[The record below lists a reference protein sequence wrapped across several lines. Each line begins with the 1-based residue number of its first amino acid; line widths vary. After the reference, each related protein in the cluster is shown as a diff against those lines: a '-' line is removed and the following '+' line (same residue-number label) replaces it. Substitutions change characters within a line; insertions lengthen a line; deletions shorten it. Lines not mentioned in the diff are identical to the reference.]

1 MSQTNQVE
9 QLSVKALFDS
19 KTQYVIPIYQ
29 RNYAWGAIEIEQL
42 IQDISDAAGLI
53 TQADETVTAKQDK
66 YYLGS
71 LVVYQR
77 TTHSQHSN
85 VVYETIDGQQRHTT
99 LSILLAYLKHRE
111 VLGSD
116 KLEELAINLTFDCCP
131 KSSRALD
138 DIYSGKTN
146 GESEEPNIHA
156 AFNIIQRYFKAKGL
170 DAEVK
175 QFIEYL
181 LESVTILRVVVPPQT
196 DLNHYFEI
204 MNNRGEQLE
213 KHEVLK
219 AKFMA
224 TLANDEE
231 RGCFSTIWDAC
242 SNMTRYTQ
250 MGFQSDLRKAVF
262 GDSWHT
268 MPANFDAILE
278 KHTSKQQK
286 QDAMTLRDIIKN
298 KASSSNTDDEER
310 EKEERFGTVID
321 FSNFLLHVLKLMQ
334 TEESVS
340 LDDKKLID
348 AFISKDDGLK
358 VSAKAFV
365 YELLKY
371 RILFDSYVIKPDQHD
386 EKRKWSL
393 LTLDNSSSSSSY
405 CYLNSFGKEEDSKL
419 NENIRMILAMFHVS
433 NPALVYKRWLNDALS
448 ILNKNTTQQ
457 SNFVVDGEVY
467 LAELES
473 LSACYFEEITKGENL
488 AFSEDGSGVLHK
500 GTGVQNFVFNRLD
513 YLLWKR
519 LSAEESFD
527 GIGKKELGKH
537 FDDFQ
542 FSFRTSVEHY
552 FPQTDPSG
560 ARKMEYVDRF
570 GNLCLISPSSN
581 SRLSNYSP
589 QDKKKFYQEN
599 NRAESLK
606 QAIMMSYDDWGPEG
620 KGMTNIQNHEKEM
633 IDVLANLHS
642 YNDDV
647 LINAEQIIPVPEVEE
662 YQVKFREKQVEQRTS
677 KKTQRDYSKYRFNG
691 QVYNKRK
698 LALAILTHW
707 IHVKK
712 PTDLAE
718 IHRSL
723 EGYNLL
729 RAVALFDQITEKYLS
744 RYHSSEN
751 DLLTLDSGELIAI
764 SNQWGDDIPR
774 LLEAMSQYGIQADK
788 IDN

>member
-9 QLSVKALFDS
+9 QLSVRALFDS

-29 RNYAWGAIEIEQL
+29 RNYAWGAPEIEQL
-42 IQDISDAAGLI
+42 IQDISDATGFISQSDEVTTAI
-53 TQADETVTAKQDK
+53 QAK

-77 TTHSQHSN
+77 PTHSQQSH

-111 VLGSD
+111 VLDTD
-116 KLEELAINLTFDCCP
+116 KLEGLDINLTFDSRP

-138 DIYSGKTN
+138 DIYTGKNN

-156 AFNIIQRYFKAKGL
+156 AFNIIQRYFKTKGL
-170 DAEVK
+170 DAEAK
-175 QFIEYL
+175 TEQFFEYL
-181 LESVTILRVVVPPQT
+181 LENVTILRVVVPPQT

-224 TLANDEE
+224 TLGNNEE
-231 RGCFSTIWDAC
+231 RSCFSTIWDAC
-242 SNMTRYTQ
+242 SNMARYTQ
-250 MGFQSDLRKAVF
+250 MSFQSDLRKDVF
-262 GDSWHT
+262 GTDWQT
-268 MPANFDAILE
+268 MPTDFKAIQE

-286 QDAMTLRDIIKN
+286 QDAMTLRDIIKD
-298 KASSSNTDDEER
+298 KVSSSNSDDEER

-321 FSNFLLHVLKLMQ
+321 FSNFLLHVLKLMK

-348 AFISKDDGLK
+348 AFISKDDGLR
-358 VSAKAFV
+358 VGGKAFV

-371 RILFDSYVIKPDQHD
+371 RILFDSYIIKPDQHD
-386 EKRKWSL
+386 DKRKWSL
-393 LTLDNSSSSSSY
+393 L
-405 CYLNSFGKEEDSKL
+405 KL
-419 NENIRMILAMFHVS
+419 NAYTNRNSLSPEYPNAFSSDLNEKIRMILAMFHVS

-448 ILNKNTTQQ
+448 MLNNRTQEA
-457 SNFVVDGEVY
+457 NLIVDGEAY
-467 LAELES
+467 LTWLES
-473 LSACYFEEITKGENL
+473 LSYRYFKEITDGNSLE
-488 AFSEDGSGVLHK
+488 FSENEYKLGVLHR

-513 YLLWKR
+513 YLLWQS
-519 LSAEESFD
+519 LSE
-527 GIGKKELGKH
+527 GKPVGDITKETLGEH
-537 FDDFQ
+537 FTSFQ
-542 FSFRTSVEHY
+542 FAFRTSVEHY

-560 ARKMEYVDRF
+560 ASKMKGVDRF

-620 KGMTNIQNHEKEM
+620 EGHKNILKHETDM
-633 IDVLANLHS
+633 INILQ
-642 YNDDV
+642 
-647 LINAEQIIPVPEVEE
+647 IN
-662 YQVKFREKQVEQRTS
+662 
-677 KKTQRDYSKYRFNG
+677 
-691 QVYNKRK
+691 
-698 LALAILTHW
+698 
-707 IHVKK
+707 
-712 PTDLAE
+712 
-718 IHRSL
+718 RS
-723 EGYNLL
+723 
-729 RAVALFDQITEKYLS
+729 D
-744 RYHSSEN
+744 
-751 DLLTLDSGELIAI
+751 TL
-764 SNQWGDDIPR
+764 
-774 LLEAMSQYGIQADK
+774 
-788 IDN
+788 

>member
-29 RNYAWGAIEIEQL
+29 RNYAWGATEIEQL

-77 TTHSQHSN
+77 TTHSQQH

-99 LSILLAYLKHRE
+99 LSILLAYLKHRN
-111 VLGSD
+111 VLGCD
-116 KLEELAINLTFDCCP
+116 ELEALAINLTFDSRP

-138 DIYSGKTN
+138 DIYSGNTN

-170 DAEVK
+170 DDEPKTK
-175 QFIEYL
+175 QFVDYL
-181 LESVTILRVVVPPQT
+181 LKSVTILRVVVPPQT

-219 AKFMA
+219 AKFMER
-224 TLANDEE
+224 LDNDEE
-231 RGCFSTIWDAC
+231 MGCFSTIWDAC
-242 SNMTRYTQ
+242 SNMARYTQ
-250 MGFQSDLRKAVF
+250 MGFQSDLRKDVF
-262 GDSWHT
+262 GDGWQT
-268 MPANFDAILE
+268 MPASFDAILE

-286 QDAMTLRDIIKN
+286 QDAMTLRDIIKH
-298 KASSSNTDDEER
+298 KASSSNSDDEER

-371 RILFDSYVIKPDQHD
+371 RILFDRYVIKPDQHD
-386 EKRKWSL
+386 DKRKWSL

-405 CYLNSFGKEEDSKL
+405 CYLNSFDKEEDSKL

-448 ILNKNTTQQ
+448 ILNKNTALQ

-467 LAELES
+467 LAELER
-473 LSACYFEEITKGENL
+473 LSDRYFEEIINDKCL
-488 AFSEDGSGVLHK
+488 AFSESEPGVLHQ

-519 LSAEESFD
+519 LSNNESFD
-527 GIGKKELGKH
+527 SIGKKELGKH

-560 ARKMEYVDRF
+560 ARKMEDVDRF

-606 QAIMMSYDDWGPEG
+606 QAIMMSYADWGPEG
-620 KGMTNIQNHEKEM
+620 KGMINIQNHEKEM
-633 IDVLANLHS
+633 INVLKN
-642 YNDDV
+642 
-647 LINAEQIIPVPEVEE
+647 
-662 YQVKFREKQVEQRTS
+662 
-677 KKTQRDYSKYRFNG
+677 
-691 QVYNKRK
+691 
-698 LALAILTHW
+698 
-707 IHVKK
+707 
-712 PTDLAE
+712 
-718 IHRSL
+718 
-723 EGYNLL
+723 
-729 RAVALFDQITEKYLS
+729 
-744 RYHSSEN
+744 
-751 DLLTLDSGELIAI
+751 
-764 SNQWGDDIPR
+764 
-774 LLEAMSQYGIQADK
+774 
-788 IDN
+788 

>member
-29 RNYAWGAIEIEQL
+29 RNYAWGATEIEQL

-53 TQADETVTAKQDK
+53 TQADETVTAKQDN

-77 TTHSQHSN
+77 TTHSQQN

-99 LSILLAYLKHRE
+99 LSILLAYLKHCN
-111 VLGSD
+111 VLGCD
-116 KLEELAINLTFDCCP
+116 ELEAIAINLTFDSRP

-138 DIYSGKTN
+138 DIYSGNTN

-170 DAEVK
+170 DDEAKTK
-175 QFIEYL
+175 QFVDYL
-181 LESVTILRVVVPPQT
+181 LKSVTILRVVVPPQT

-224 TLANDEE
+224 TLANDDE

-250 MGFQSDLRKAVF
+250 MGFQSDLRKDVF
-262 GDSWHT
+262 GNSWQM

-286 QDAMTLRDIIKN
+286 QDAMTLRDIIKH
-298 KASSSNTDDEER
+298 KASSSNGDDEER

-321 FSNFLLHVLKLMQ
+321 FSNFLLHVLKLMKR
-334 TEESVS
+334 EESVS

-393 LTLDNSSSSSSY
+393 LRLNAYKYGNSLSPEYSNALTGDY
-405 CYLNSFGKEEDSKL
+405 
-419 NENIRMILAMFHVS
+419 NEKVRMILAMLHVS
-433 NPALVYKRWLNDALS
+433 NPALVYKRWLNDTLS
-448 ILNKNTTQQ
+448 ILNKHTTQQ

-467 LAELES
+467 LAELER
-473 LSACYFEEITKGENL
+473 LSDRYFKEITNDKCL
-488 AFSEDGSGVLHK
+488 AFSESEPGVLHQ

-519 LSAEESFD
+519 LSNNESFD

-537 FDDFQ
+537 FEDFQ

-560 ARKMEYVDRF
+560 AKKMEDVDRF

-606 QAIMMSYDDWGPEG
+606 QAIMMSYADWGPEG
-620 KGMTNIQNHEKEM
+620 KGKINIQNHEKEM
-633 IDVLANLHS
+633 INVLVNRHS
-642 YNDDV
+642 FNDDV
-647 LINAEQIIPVPEVEE
+647 LLNGEQIIPAFEVEE
-662 YQVKFREKQVEQRTS
+662 YQVEIKAS
-677 KKTQRDYSKYRFNG
+677 NKTQRDYSKYCFNG

-707 IHVKK
+707 INVNK

-718 IHRSL
+718 IRRVL
-723 EGYNLL
+723 EAYNLP
-729 RAVALFDQITEKYLS
+729 RAVAICEQISSNRLD
-744 RYHSSEN
+744 RYHSSES
-751 DLLTLDSGELIAI
+751 DLITLNSGEVIAI
-764 SNQWGDDIPR
+764 SNQWGKNLPK
-774 LLEAMSQYGIQADK
+774 LLIAMNRYGIHAEK
-788 IDN
+788 IED

>member
-1 MSQTNQVE
+1 MSDSNQVE
-9 QLSVKALFDS
+9 QLSVRALFDR

-29 RNYAWGAIEIEQL
+29 RNYAWGATEIEQL

-53 TQADETVTAKQDK
+53 TQSDETATVKQAK

-77 TTHSQHSN
+77 TTHSHQSN

-99 LSILLAYLKHRE
+99 LSILLAYLKHRS
-111 VLGSD
+111 VLAENE
-116 KLEELAINLTFDCCP
+116 LEGLDINLTFDSRP

-138 DIYSGKTN
+138 DIYTGRTN

-156 AFNIIQRYFKAKGL
+156 AFNIIKRYFKTKGL
-170 DAEVK
+170 DTQAKTK
-175 QFIEYL
+175 QFFGYL

-224 TLANDEE
+224 TLDNDEE
-231 RGCFSTIWDAC
+231 RGSFSTVWDAC
-242 SNMTRYTQ
+242 ANMTRYTQ
-250 MGFQSDLRKAVF
+250 MGFQSDLRKEVF
-262 GDSWHT
+262 GSDWQT
-268 MPANFDAILE
+268 MPISFEAIQE

-286 QDAMTLRDIIKN
+286 EDAMTLREIISA
-298 KASSSNTDDEER
+298 KASRSNTDDEER
-310 EKEERFGTVID
+310 EKEERFGSVID
-321 FSNFLLHVLKLMQ
+321 FSNFLLHVLKLMK
-334 TEESVS
+334 TEENVS

-348 AFISKDDGLK
+348 SFISKNDGLR
-358 VSAKAFV
+358 VGAKAFV
-365 YELLKY
+365 YELLRY

-393 LTLDNSSSSSSY
+393 QKLITNTSGTSTSPSY
-405 CYLNSFGKEEDSKL
+405 NNAFGKDQDSL
-419 NENIRMILAMFHVS
+419 NENLRMILAMFHVS
-433 NPALVYKRWLNDALS
+433 NPALVYKRWLNDALR
-448 ILNKNTTQQ
+448 I
-457 SNFVVDGEVY
+457 SNDLATEDRLEVDGISY
-467 LAELES
+467 LAALEKQS
-473 LSACYFEEITKGENL
+473 DKYFDEICEGSQLE
-488 AFSEDGSGVLHK
+488 FSENNVGVLHQ

-513 YLLWKR
+513 YLLWKL
-519 LSAEESFD
+519 LSNNELFD

-560 ARKMEYVDRF
+560 ASKMQDVDRF

-606 QAIMMSYDDWGPEG
+606 QAIMMSYKDWGPNEQG
-620 KGMTNIQNHEKEM
+620 YKNIKIHEVQM
-633 IDVLANLHS
+633 IKVLQGELS
-642 YNDDV
+642 SNDPHQQQD
-647 LINAEQIIPVPEVEE
+647 N
-662 YQVKFREKQVEQRTS
+662 
-677 KKTQRDYSKYRFNG
+677 
-691 QVYNKRK
+691 
-698 LALAILTHW
+698 
-707 IHVKK
+707 
-712 PTDLAE
+712 
-718 IHRSL
+718 
-723 EGYNLL
+723 
-729 RAVALFDQITEKYLS
+729 S
-744 RYHSSEN
+744 RYMNLRS
-751 DLLTLDSGELIAI
+751 TVGEK
-764 SNQWGDDIPR
+764 P
-774 LLEAMSQYGIQADK
+774 
-788 IDN
+788 